1 MCTARRKLSG
11 YSVALRAKKVH
22 EAFTIRK
29 HMVKCVTGSWAGI
42 DSGIF
47 LGMVR
52 STVLCLLHGS
62 LAETALCCYLQ

>member
-1 MCTARRKLSG
+1 M
-11 YSVALRAKKVH
+11 ALRAKKVH

-47 LGMVR
+47 LGMAR
-52 STVLCLLHGS
+52 SAVLCLLHGS
-62 LAETALCCYLQ
+62 LAETALCCSISEKQ